1 MVLLNINAIETPD
14 SQEYQPIP
22 EGWYNCWLSQSEVRT
37 GKTSGQDY
45 LSLEFTVATGTYASR
60 RFWGT
65 YALWNDNPDVVKW
78 AQEKLGKLAT
88 ALQMQTIED
97 HQTLEGHELEVKV
110 GLDKQGKNE
119 PKYFRSRGNTPPA
132 APADS
137 NGKQKPAWA

>member
-110 GLDKQGKNE
+110 GLDKQG
-119 PKYFRSRGNTPPA
+119 
-132 APADS
+132 
-137 NGKQKPAWA
+137 